1 MIKRFAQCLR
11 EYKWTA
17 LVSPVCMI
25 GEVAMEVTIPL
36 VMADLYDYG
45 IAMSNMAVVWQKALQ
60 LLQENEGKLRELAEY
75 LLEKET
81 ITGQEFMAI
90 LNREA

>member
-1 MIKRFAQCLR
+1 MVKRFAQCLR

-36 VMADLYDYG
+36 VMACLLYTSPSPRDRG
-45 IAMSNMAVVWQKALQ
+45 
-60 LLQENEGKLRELAEY
+60 
-75 LLEKET
+75 
-81 ITGQEFMAI
+81 
-90 LNREA
+90 